1 MSTEIKTALKRFEL
15 GWPEEALA
23 LLDQA
28 QQQAQSPAARQA
40 LAVEEAKLYLA
51 LRRADETVQALSPF
65 AGPDAQLT
73 YLRGL
78 AYRQLGRWPLAVAAF
93 ESADQLA
100 PDDPAVLANL
110 GWCLHQHGQRNRGR
124 AILER
129 ALRLDLGRL
138 PSALDLALLYA
149 DLGRYQAAAACA
161 QRAFFIS
168 AGSPLA
174 QEILEWVTE
183 LRASRGGPKPRRPA
197 PPRTDRDWRQLI
209 AEAEKPLD
217 LMQLA
222 IDRFKPQTERELNQL
237 AERMMGWWNTTPR
250 PELGGLTPD
259 QVMQQEVRPSQVEI
273 PPPPPWLALD
283 PVGAAANP
291 LRQNMAA
298 YLTQLEEGKY
308 TATSALGNLPLKA
321 LYAINERLVKPVELE
336 TRIGEKTYKPRSS
349 EHIWL
354 FDFMRALALTGE
366 LASFEPG
373 RRILLLETGRAYL
386 DSSPRRQLWLLFS
399 NWWGRTNWLYVYP
412 WETFEE
418 EVMGVL
424 PRLACD
430 LLLALAP
437 GQWVPIE
444 DFLGT
449 LIATGSLLEFS
460 ATTNQNVLRYGLE
473 KMVLQVLA
481 EFDGMELKTQPKEI
495 GSMQFDTP
503 VEFRVTPFGREL
515 LSEV

>member
-1 MSTEIKTALKRFEL
+1 MSTEIEAALNRFEL

-23 LLDQA
+23 LLDQV
-28 QQQAQSPAARQA
+28 QAQNPAARQA
-40 LAVEEAKLYLA
+40 LALEQARIFLA
-51 LRRADETVQALSPF
+51 LRRADEAVQALSPF
-65 AGPDAQLT
+65 TGPDAQLE

-78 AYRQLGRWPLAVAAF
+78 AYRQLGRWPQAVAVF

-100 PDDPAVLANL
+100 ADDPAVLANL
-110 GWCLHQHGQRNRGR
+110 GWCLHQQGQRNRGR

-129 ALRLDLGRL
+129 AQRLDLGRL
-138 PSALDLALLYA
+138 PTALDLALLYA

-161 QRAFFIS
+161 QRAYFIS

-183 LRASRGGPKPRRPA
+183 LRASRGGTKPRRPA

-209 AEAEKPLD
+209 SAAEKPLD
-217 LMQLA
+217 LIQLA
-222 IDRFKPQTERELNQL
+222 VDRFKPQTERELNQL
-237 AERMMGWWNTTPR
+237 AERMIAWWNTTPL
-250 PELGGLTPD
+250 PELGGLSPD
-259 QVMQQEVRPSQVEI
+259 QVLRQEVRSSQVEI

-283 PVGAAANP
+283 PAVAAANH

-298 YLTQLEEGKY
+298 YLTQLQQGKY

-336 TRIGEKTYKPRSS
+336 TQIGEKTYKPRSS

-373 RRILLLETGRAYL
+373 RRILLLEAGQAYL
-386 DSSPRRQLWLLFS
+386 ESAPRRQLWLLFS
-399 NWWGRTNWLYVYP
+399 TWWEQTNWLYVYP
-412 WETFEE
+412 WQTFEE
-418 EVMGVL
+418 EVMQIL
-424 PRLACD
+424 PRLARD

-437 GQWVPIE
+437 GKWAPIE
-444 DFLGT
+444 GFLSA
-449 LIATGSLLEFS
+449 LIAAGSLQDFS
-460 ATTNQNVLRYGLE
+460 ATSNQNVLRYGLE

-481 EFDGMELKTQPKEI
+481 EFDGMEFKIQPKEI
-495 GSMQFDTP
+495 GSMQFATP
-503 VEFRVTPFGREL
+503 VEFRLTPFGREL